1 MSLIERSEAEQ
12 RAYDEGYRDCAISA
26 RAMHDRDMTWR
37 DEENVRLH
45 KQLKGAE
52 EERDRLREVL
62 RAVLMEPD
70 PIKRNQLVAP
80 VLPQLGGVTE

>member
-1 MSLIERSEAEQ
+1 MSKHSREDKRRWTLAGDSKAEVTSGPPIVRGVEVRVIPEAE
-12 RAYDEGYRDCAISA
+12 A
-26 RAMHDRDMTWR
+26 DR
-37 DEENVRLH
+37 
-45 KQLKGAE
+45 QLV

-80 VLPQLGGVTE
+80 VLPQLGGVTYRGQ